1 MKKSRLPAVV
11 GALSKRAPPTPG
23 NSISKFVHN
32 ATLSTQVNR
41 KFWILPGA
49 SINSVA
55 NTGYNKTAANLVTIQ
70 KNALL
75 GCFFYSGKCL
85 LLAMSM
91 GLSPL
96 PAYAIQDQDACTAE
110 HSDETARVSH
120 VIDGDTVI
128 LADDRRVRLIGI
140 DTPEIGYDGRPSD
153 PGAIQARD
161 FLDKILSMQHTVH
174 LIYGHEHF
182 DRHGRTLAHLFLTD
196 NTNVQAALLNKGM
209 ATPLTIPPNLQF
221 TDCYRQHAELAIR
234 NRRGLWELPQYQP
247 VPAEKLA
254 GTERGYRIITGKVR
268 RVTESRSS
276 IWINLERR
284 VALRIKRDDL
294 VYFEGIQ
301 LHNLAGQQVQA
312 RGWVYHRNGELRMQL
327 RHRVDLQ
334 MTGTIPGN

>member
-1 MKKSRLPAVV
+1 MSV
-11 GALSKRAPPTPG
+11 GLFPT
-23 NSISKFVHN
+23 
-32 ATLSTQVNR
+32 
-41 KFWILPGA
+41 
-49 SINSVA
+49 
-55 NTGYNKTAANLVTIQ
+55 
-70 KNALL
+70 
-75 GCFFYSGKCL
+75 
-85 LLAMSM
+85 
-91 GLSPL
+91 
-96 PAYAIQDQDACTAE
+96 PAYAIQDQDACAAT
-110 HSDETARVSH
+110 HIDETAKVTY

-140 DTPEIGYDGRPSD
+140 DTPEIGHDGRPSD
-153 PGAIQARD
+153 PGAIQARN
-161 FLDKILSMQHTVH
+161 FLDQILSMQPTVH

-221 TDCYRQHAELAIR
+221 TDCYQQHAELAIR
-234 NRRGLWELPQYQP
+234 GKRGLWERPQYQP

-254 GTERGYRIITGKVR
+254 GTERGYRTITGKVR

-276 IWINLERR
+276 IWINLEKR
-284 VALRIKRDDL
+284 VALRIQRKDL

-301 LHNLAGQQVQA
+301 LHELAGQRIQA

-327 RHRVDLQ
+327 RHRADLQ